1 MRLFLMSAAFA
12 ALCVVGA
19 SPAMGQDGD
28 PTATVGHAVPA
39 APAPHA
45 AGRGPSGSI
54 FQAGLPY
61 SQLTNGQ
68 RATTIGDVIT
78 IVLAERTQGAVTNSS
93 GIEREGGIGLT
104 PPATGP
110 LSLFSPSDTQAS
122 ADTSFAGRG
131 ASAQSN
137 ELSGEITAH
146 VIGVMTNGNLLIR
159 GEKNI
164 RINRSD
170 ETITV
175 SGIVRVADI
184 AADNRVLSTRLAD
197 PEIAY
202 SGRGEIA
209 RASRQGW
216 LQRFFTR
223 ISPF

>member
-1 MRLFLMSAAFA
+1 MRLATSLAAVS
-12 ALCVVGA
+12 ALCHA
-19 SPAMGQDGD
+19 SPALCQVSVAESAAPVVPAT
-28 PTATVGHAVPA
+28 PTAPMAQS
-39 APAPHA
+39 

-54 FQAGLPY
+54 FQLSQPY

-68 RATTIGDVIT
+68 RASAIGDIIT

-93 GIEREGGIGLT
+93 GIERQGGIGLT

-137 ELSGEITAH
+137 ELSGEITAQ
-146 VIGVMTNGNLLIR
+146 VVGVMANGNLLVE
-159 GEKNI
+159 GEKHI

-175 SGIVRVADI
+175 TGIVRAADI
-184 AADNRVLSTRLAD
+184 AADNRVLSTRLAN